1 MPFLTPQHILIQT
14 MKYFYT
20 AVLCLSC
27 LALGSCKN
35 QQSTNKENVT
45 DSTAVSQVR
54 FNADSAYTSIIR
66 QCDFGPRVP
75 NSPAHEQCGDY
86 IVQCM
91 KATGL
96 QVTEQRVSQK
106 AWDGQTLKTRNI
118 IGAYHPDAAKRIVL
132 AAHWDSRPWCDADP
146 DSSRHREPVMAANDG
161 ASGVAVML
169 EVARLLPELDL
180 PFGVDFVCFD
190 SEDYG
195 APYWASDQAPEDGSD
210 WCMGSQYW
218 SAHPHVSGYRAEYGI
233 LLDMVGGKDARFC
246 FEGFSLKY
254 AQRYVMRLW
263 DAAQRVGADRLFVPK
278 EGGYATDDHVPMNE
292 IAGIPTVDVIPFV
305 EGPHSFG
312 RTWHTVN
319 DTPENISKETLQG
332 VGQTLIQ
339 MLADEK
345 EM

>member
-1 MPFLTPQHILIQT
+1 M
-14 MKYFYT
+14 MKYLYT
-20 AVLCLSC
+20 AALCLSF

-35 QQSTNKENVT
+35 QKPTNENVVA
-45 DSTAVSQVR
+45 DSTAVTKIQ
-54 FNADSAYTSIIR
+54 FNADSAFASIET

-75 NSPAHEQCGDY
+75 NSQAHADCGDY
-86 IVQCM
+86 IVAQM
-91 KATGL
+91 KAKGL
-96 QVTEQRVSQK
+96 QVTEQRVNQK
-106 AWDGQTLKTRNI
+106 AWDGTTLKTHNI
-118 IGAYHPDAAKRIVL
+118 IGAYNPEAPKRVVI

-146 DSSRHREPVMAANDG
+146 DSSRHHEPVMAANDG

-169 EVARLLPELDL
+169 ELARLLPELN
-180 PFGVDFVCFD
+180 PAYGVDFVCFD

-195 APYWASDQAPEDGSD
+195 APYWAGDKAPDDGSD
-210 WCMGSQYW
+210 WCLGSQYW
-218 SAHPHVSGYRAEYGI
+218 SQHPHVADYKAEYGI
-233 LLDMVGGKDARFC
+233 LLDMVGGQDARYH

-263 DAAQRVGADRLFVPK
+263 DAAQRAGAGDLFIQK

-305 EGPHSFG
+305 QGPSSFG
-312 RTWHTVN
+312 KTWHTTN
-319 DTPENISKETLQG
+319 DTPEFISKKTLKG
-332 VGQTLIQ
+332 VGQTVLQ